1 LLAVLFLLGA
11 TLVVAGCGSQSDKFA
26 GTWIQKSLPGSSPE
40 TPLTIKKVGDEYS
53 LTGPGGETNYGYVL
67 HTTPTASGH
76 YTLYSMVLNATKAT
90 KDGDKL
96 KFSVASDTI
105 EIAVS
110 GDTMTMTVPSAQG
123 VFTFSRVAAQ
133 GGT

>member
-1 LLAVLFLLGA
+1 
-11 TLVVAGCGSQSDKFA
+11 
-26 GTWIQKSLPGSSPE
+26 
-40 TPLTIKKVGDEYS
+40 
-53 LTGPGGETNYGYVL
+53 
-67 HTTPTASGH
+67 
-76 YTLYSMVLNATKAT
+76 MVLNATKAT